1 MRMVE
6 QTIAESGERWGVI
19 SRIARQLGIGEQTLR
34 NWVERAEI
42 DTGKRPGTSTE
53 DKTRIAELE
62 KEVGAAAGQ
71 CDPQVGL
78 SFFRGGAR
86 PPQAV
91 VGYIDAHREEFGV
104 EPICRVLQFAPSTYY
119 AAKSR
124 PLSPRAV
131 SDGLLGEHISRIHE
145 DNYSVYG
152 VRKVWRQLRR
162 DGETAGRDQVGRVMN
177 HLGLHGVRRGK
188 AKRTTVP
195 ADSAARPGD
204 LVDRHFFAAAPNRL
218 WLADITYVWTWSGFC
233 YTSFITDAFARRI
246 VGWRVSK
253 SLRTDLALDALEMAI
268 FSRRDDDLS
277 YLVHH
282 SDRGVQ
288 YLDIRYTERLD
299 DEHAVTS
306 VGSKGDSYDNALAE
320 TVNGLYKT
328 ELIHRQGPWRTFEQL
343 ELATAA
349 WVSWW
354 NERRLHEACDYVP
367 PAEFEESYYRRLG
380 EASSAA

>member
-1 MRMVE
+1 M
-6 QTIAESGERWGVI
+6 
-19 SRIARQLGIGEQTLR
+19 
-34 NWVERAEI
+34 
-42 DTGKRPGTSTE
+42 
-53 DKTRIAELE
+53 
-62 KEVGAAAGQ
+62 
-71 CDPQVGL
+71 
-78 SFFRGGAR
+78 
-86 PPQAV
+86 
-91 VGYIDAHREEFGV
+91 GYIDAHREEFGV

-162 DGETAGRDQVGRVMN
+162 EGQTAGRDQVGRVM
-177 HLGLHGVRRGK
+177 HDLGLQRRSSGQGQAHHGRRPTSLL
-188 AKRTTVP
+188 A
-195 ADSAARPGD
+195 PGD

-268 FSRRDDDLS
+268 FSRHDDDLS
-277 YLVHH
+277 HLVHH

-354 NERRLHEACDYVP
+354 NERRLHEACGYVP

>member
-1 MRMVE
+1 M
-6 QTIAESGERWGVI
+6 
-19 SRIARQLGIGEQTLR
+19 
-34 NWVERAEI
+34 
-42 DTGKRPGTSTE
+42 
-53 DKTRIAELE
+53 
-62 KEVGAAAGQ
+62 
-71 CDPQVGL
+71 
-78 SFFRGGAR
+78 
-86 PPQAV
+86 
-91 VGYIDAHREEFGV
+91 GYIDAHREEFGV

-119 AAKSR
+119 VAKSR

-131 SDGLLGEHISRIHE
+131 SDGLLGEHIRRVHE
-145 DNYSVYG
+145 QNYAVYG

-162 DGETAGRDQVGRVMN
+162 DGETAGRDQVGRVMKD
-177 HLGLHGVRRGK
+177 LGLQGVRRGK

-195 ADSAARPGD
+195 GDIASRPGD
-204 LVDRHFFAAAPNRL
+204 LVDRHFFAGAPNRL

-277 YLVHH
+277 HLIHH

-328 ELIHRQGPWRTFEQL
+328 ELIHRQGP
-343 ELATAA
+343 
-349 WVSWW
+349 
-354 NERRLHEACDYVP
+354 
-367 PAEFEESYYRRLG
+367 
-380 EASSAA
+380 